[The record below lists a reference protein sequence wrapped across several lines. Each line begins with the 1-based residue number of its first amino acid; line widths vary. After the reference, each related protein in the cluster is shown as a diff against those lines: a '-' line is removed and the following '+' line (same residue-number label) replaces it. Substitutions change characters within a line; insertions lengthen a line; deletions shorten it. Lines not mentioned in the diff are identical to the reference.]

1 MSLLDDNLEGNVDML
16 IERIELVDNIISAK
30 SRDEFDDAIN
40 ELIKKCGF
48 KPLIKYAD
56 AKPTNQ
62 YLTLFK
68 TFNPINPR
76 ILEMRI
82 DIKDSCLQKSYLD
95 GNGLYNL
102 RVLQGWDNNVFL
114 SREFFKTLRGACQM
128 QTARWRKQEHNAVVY
143 IYDTGGSWL
152 RDIVM
157 DSYNRLKKEA

>member
-1 MSLLDDNLEGNVDML
+1 MSLLDDNLEENVDTL
-16 IERIELVDNIISAK
+16 IERIELVDNIVSAN
-30 SRDEFDDAIN
+30 SREEFDEAIN
-40 ELIKKCGF
+40 ELINKCKF

-56 AKPTNQ
+56 AKSTNQ

-68 TFNPINPR
+68 NFNQTNPHV
-76 ILEMRI
+76 LEMRI
-82 DIKDSCLQKSYLD
+82 DIKDSYLQKSYLD

-102 RVLQGWDNNVFL
+102 RVLQGWDNNVFI

-128 QTARWRKQEHNAVVY
+128 QTARWRKQEHSAVVY

-152 RDIVM
+152 RDMVM